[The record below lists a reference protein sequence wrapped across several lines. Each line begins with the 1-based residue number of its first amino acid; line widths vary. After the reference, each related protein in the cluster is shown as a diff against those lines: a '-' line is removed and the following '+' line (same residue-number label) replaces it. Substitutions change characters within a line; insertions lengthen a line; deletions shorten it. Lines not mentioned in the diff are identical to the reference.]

1 MGMTYALLI
10 DDFAK
15 GIFENDDE
23 LEKLTDIRHVFEICG
38 HDLIVISKELSEDHL
53 FKWYYYDNNTW
64 RKIVR
69 DKRSS
74 VSVFS
79 PFVDDVIIGSINNR
93 INDPGRN
100 IWYANIK
107 QLVIDKHNLYRDKES
122 RITREDYNFIDV
134 MKLCMNNSGAII
146 RRDADETL
154 IDHLILTNNVKC
166 DILGSLIKDIIDE
179 VDYADNIC
187 HNHNYNSA
195 QVKAI
200 TDRNHQPVVLITND
214 QFSDNE
220 FMHLLGFYMRK
231 TPDINHMIGVIR
243 SSSFIHQDVMIET
256 IVSLNNMNQWELTGN
271 KINVNLYTHA
281 DRHMLYLSDDQFLD
295 DLIYRGI
302 KVTGCTSSKLY
313 DFVERYTMVK

>member
-38 HDLIVISKELSEDHL
+38 HDLIVISKELSGDNL
-53 FKWYYYDNNTW
+53 FKWYYYDINTW

-79 PFVDDVIIGSINNR
+79 PFIDDVIIGNINNR

-100 IWYANIK
+100 SWYGNIK
-107 QLVIDKHNLYRDKES
+107 QLVIDNHNLYIDKES

-134 MKLCMNNSGAII
+134 MELCMNNSGAII
-146 RRDADETL
+146 DADETL

-166 DILGSLIKDIIDE
+166 DILGSLIKDIMNE
-179 VDYADNIC
+179 VDYADNIVC
-187 HNHNYNSA
+187 NDHKFINRQIEDS
-195 QVKAI
+195 I
-200 TDRNHQPVVLITND
+200 ECNHQPILLITDD

-220 FMHLLGFYMRK
+220 FMHLLGFYIRK
-231 TPDINHMIGVIR
+231 TPDINYMIGVIR
-243 SSSFIHQDVMIET
+243 SSSFIQQDVMIDT
-256 IVSLNNMNQWELTGN
+256 IGLNDMNQWEITGN
-271 KINVNLYTHA
+271 KINVKF
-281 DRHMLYLSDDQFLD
+281 RSQHMLYLSDDLFLD
-295 DLIYRGI
+295 DLISRGI
-302 KVTGCTSSKLY
+302 KVTGCTSCKLY
-313 DFVERYTMVK
+313 DFVERYANRNGN